1 MAEAQAWVERKLAEI
16 KCSDQPSCIFF
27 TDASAQT
34 PVGTAAAAIVMLPA
48 ASSAGTVT
56 LADQAVTISERV
68 NNDTAELAAVA
79 MACYQFCH
87 VREQVPEMQ
96 TLHVF
101 SDSKYVEGLFFSG
114 NASVSNKVS
123 GDALRWVM
131 LQLWLVFQAGC
142 QVVFHWIPGHCGI
155 KHNERADELAK
166 SELASFLTHMP
177 D

>member
-34 PVGTAAAAIVMLPA
+34 PVGTAAAATVMLPA
-48 ASSAGTVT
+48 VCVPLRRTVV
-56 LADQAVTISERV
+56 LAARAVTISERA

-101 SDSKYVEGLFFSG
+101 SDSKYGEGLFFSG

-123 GDALRWVM
+123 GDALRWLI
-131 LQLWLVFQAGC
+131 LQLWLVIQAGG
-142 QVVFHWIPGHCGI
+142 QVAAGS
-155 KHNERADELAK
+155 L
-166 SELASFLTHMP
+166 
-177 D
+177 